1 MPNGTVVP
9 TKIWIFRKGNGQL
22 RVHPSPVLLEGG
34 TAFRIR
40 NLTNEEAVV
49 TFPGREIDKDARI
62 APKGLSDPLVA
73 VAPSTYFEYDV
84 LVGGHYADGG
94 SKPGGIIDP

>member
-1 MPNGTVVP
+1 MPNDTPVP

-22 RVHPSPVLLEGG
+22 RVHPSPVLLGRDQ
-34 TAFRIR
+34 AFRIR
-40 NLTNEEAVV
+40 NLTDEDAVV
-49 TFPGREIDKDARI
+49 TFPGREVDKDARI
-62 APKGLSDPLVA
+62 APRSLSDPLVA